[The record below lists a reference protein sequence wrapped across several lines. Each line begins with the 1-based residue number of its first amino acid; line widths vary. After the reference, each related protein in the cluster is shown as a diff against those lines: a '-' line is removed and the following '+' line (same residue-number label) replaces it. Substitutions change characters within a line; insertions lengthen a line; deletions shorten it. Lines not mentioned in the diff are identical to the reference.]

1 MEKMNFDKLPR
12 NCNFLQSPVMTVK
25 RRYFVICSDSDKE
38 PEGLTK
44 DCQIVDEISEKDYNR
59 LVSWKRL
66 SELEEKR
73 RQWRKEHGIPEP
85 KPNYDDFGTPAC
97 TEDGEYMLSR

>member
-1 MEKMNFDKLPR
+1 MESIGMNNKKYYI
-12 NCNFLQSPVMTVK
+12 V
-25 RRYFVICSDSDKE
+25 CSNSDKKL
-38 PEGLTK
+38 EGLTK

-66 SELEEKR
+66 NELEEKR

>member
-1 MEKMNFDKLPR
+1 MNFDKLPK
-12 NCNFLQSPVMTVK
+12 NCNFLQSPVMTVERK
-25 RRYFVICSDSDKE
+25 YFVIRSDSDKE
-38 PEGLTK
+38 PENLPK

-66 SELEEKR
+66 HELEEKR
-73 RQWRKEHGIPEP
+73 KQWRKEHGIPEP